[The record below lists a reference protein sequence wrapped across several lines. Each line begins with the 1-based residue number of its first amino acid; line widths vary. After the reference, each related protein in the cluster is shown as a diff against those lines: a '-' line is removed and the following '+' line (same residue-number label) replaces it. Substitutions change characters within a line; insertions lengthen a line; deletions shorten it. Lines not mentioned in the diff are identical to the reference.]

1 MGQERDE
8 QSALGDEFD
17 EIRAR
22 VDDIRRA
29 AQQRIEALR
38 DPTGLDVRLPP
49 RPGSGPSA
57 RTDPGPPAGGPS
69 SGLRPSDGPIPPR
82 VPDRPAPP
90 STAPGPATVRPVE
103 REEPSAPRP
112 PDVPAPEN
120 PPVATPLPTP
130 VAPPDDDAA
139 APGDSLPTPGRTIP
153 VEDLPPPGAGWD
165 VPLAGTTD
173 LEDHGG
179 PRSGDRTGGRTWSLG
194 LREGIERIAST
205 RSITVL
211 LWQVA
216 SVVLLV
222 AAVVWA
228 VWFPLAAGTGSQALV
243 VADGRMSPTANR
255 GDVVIVAPSPDL
267 PYPLDAVIAFDADGV
282 LVVERVVEELIADTG
297 RVLVTRAD
305 AVSVGPSRQVD
316 PADVVGSVRRVHRV
330 VGFPALWFDEPG
342 SILWRVLL
350 ILLLVSSAV
359 GTASLVVRAELR
371 RQDRLLVSA
380 IASGD
385 RTPRRR

>member
-1 MGQERDE
+1 M
-8 QSALGDEFD
+8 A
-17 EIRAR
+17 
-22 VDDIRRA
+22 
-29 AQQRIEALR
+29 
-38 DPTGLDVRLPP
+38 
-49 RPGSGPSA
+49 
-57 RTDPGPPAGGPS
+57 
-69 SGLRPSDGPIPPR
+69 
-82 VPDRPAPP
+82 
-90 STAPGPATVRPVE
+90 
-103 REEPSAPRP
+103 APRP
-112 PDVPAPEN
+112 ASADPPADDDTAPEES
-120 PPVATPLPTP
+120 PA
-130 VAPPDDDAA
+130 
-139 APGDSLPTPGRTIP
+139 TPGRTIP

-165 VPLAGTTD
+165 EPLAGTTD
-173 LEDHGG
+173 LEDRGG
-179 PRSGDRTGGRTWSLG
+179 LRPGGGTGGRTWSLG

-228 VWFPLAAGTGSQALV
+228 VWFPLAAGAGSQALV

-282 LVVERVVEELIADTG
+282 LVVERVVEELVSDAG

-305 AVSVGPSRQVD
+305 AVTVGPSRRVD

-342 SILWRVLL
+342 SIPWQVLL